1 MAKDTIKGIT
11 VAVGGDTT
19 GLQKALTDVNKKS
32 SQLNSELREVE
43 RELKLDPTNT
53 TLLAQKQE
61 LLAEKVSN
69 ASLKLR
75 ELQSVQEKVEGRYK
89 SGEIGADAYR
99 AFQRE
104 IIITEQSLKSFEKQQ
119 SELEKANNATATA
132 VDTLRDKI
140 RGEEKELSKLKSE
153 YSNVVLEQ
161 GKNSNAA
168 KGLAKIIQALDSQL
182 NGDREKIEK
191 AEEATD
197 KLTESQEDAN
207 EETEKAE
214 KETKSYGKALKG
226 LKDIAAKAGQA
237 IIDIAKAA
245 GEMALNGMKAATKV
259 GSDFESSVSQLA
271 ATMGKSTDEITTLT
285 DKAKELG
292 STTQFSASQA
302 ADGLNILAM
311 AGLNAE
317 QQTEAIGSV
326 LNLAA
331 AGSLSLEQAASYTT
345 GAVKG
350 FGDEMENA
358 QKYAD
363 LMAKGA
369 TLANTD
375 VNGLGAALS
384 GASATAKSYGQDAEG
399 VTLSLLRLAEQNVT
413 GEQAATMLSRAMT
426 DLYTPTDAAKKA
438 LDELGIAAY
447 DSNGK
452 ARDFTVIT
460 DELNKKLSGMT
471 EEQANAYKATIFTTN
486 GLNGF
491 NKMMASSPE
500 KVEAFKNGL
509 ADAAGSAENQAK
521 TMIDN
526 LQGDITIMQSAAEG
540 LGITFYETFND
551 DLRSSVRFATDSLGK
566 LTEAFENNGLEGAAD
581 VAGTIISD
589 IANKAVEYAP
599 TLIETVT
606 TLIDSISNTLSENSG
621 NIAQSAGKLITSIA
635 NGLTSNS
642 WTIMNAAE
650 NILRF
655 VLKELPNV
663 INTLLGSAGD
673 YVSKV
678 INFLVDISAI
688 VMNAL
693 PDIIKELINKI
704 SDTVSIRL
712 PQIISSITRLMS
724 VVAKNLPQII
734 KSVIDELPALLTMI
748 LNSLKDN
755 VPVLLNGII
764 EMVETILTQLTPIL
778 STTLP
783 TLISIITDFLPEI
796 INNIVNVIFEN
807 LPILLEGVSMLVMG
821 IVNALPSMI
830 ENIIGMIPVLVMN
843 IVNALTGSLPS
854 IIQTIGILILGI
866 AKVLPDLIVSIIDV
880 LPDLINLIVGTLTT
894 FLPIFIETGIV
905 LFTAIIEDLPQIIN
919 GIVEKLPEIIDSI
932 MNALLDAL
940 PVLID
945 CGVDLFLALI
955 ENLPVIIME
964 IQECI
969 PQIIE
974 GIAKAAIEL
983 FPRIVTVGVQLFMS
997 LVENLP
1003 DIISK
1008 LKKRMPEI
1016 ITGLVDKLKEHIHKM
1031 KDIGK
1036 NLIEGIWDGI
1046 KNAKDWLIEKVSGW
1060 CNTITDS
1067 IKDFFGIHSPSTL
1080 FRDTIGN
1087 NLALGIG
1094 EGFVDTMADVTD
1106 DMTDSLPTSFDI
1118 DPNVNLVSGDSRM
1131 QTFNNAPVPSKTSQP
1146 VQSGGVINFTLQI
1159 DNFNNTANTSVNDLS
1174 ETITTTLYELIRRN
1188 KLAVI

>member
-43 RELKLDPTNT
+43 RGLKLDPTNT
-53 TLLAQKQE
+53 TLLAQKQQILSEQIRNTSAKLNE
-61 LLAEKVSN
+61 LKN
-69 ASLKLR
+69 
-75 ELQSVQEKVEGRYK
+75 VQAKVEERYK
-89 SGEIGADAYR
+89 NGDIGAEAYR

-104 IIITEQSLKSFEKQQ
+104 LVNTENRLSGLQTEQKNLK
-119 SELEKANNATATA
+119 NTT
-132 VDTLRDKI
+132 
-140 RGEEKELSKLKSE
+140 KE
-153 YSNVVLEQ
+153 
-161 GKNSNAA
+161 
-168 KGLAKIIQALDSQL
+168 
-182 NGDREKIEK
+182 
-191 AEEATD
+191 T
-197 KLTESQEDAN
+197 
-207 EETEKAE
+207 E
-214 KETKSYGKALKG
+214 KETKDYSKALEG
-226 LKDIAAKAGQA
+226 LTDIAAKAGQA
-237 IIDIAKAA
+237 ILDVAKAA

-460 DELNKKLSGMT
+460 DELNKKLSSMT

-540 LGITFYETFND
+540 LGITFYKTFND
-551 DLRSSVRFATDSLGK
+551 DLRSSVQFATDSLGK

-606 TLIDSISNTLSENSG
+606 TLIDSISNALSENSAS
-621 NIAQSAGKLITSIA
+621 IAQSAGNLVISIA
-635 NGLTSNS
+635 DGLASNTE
-642 WTIMNAAE
+642 TILNAVLSIGD
-650 NILRF
+650 NILNIM
-655 VLKELPNV
+655 PDM
-663 INTLLGSAGD
+663 LG
-673 YVSKV
+673 
-678 INFLVDISAI
+678 NL
-688 VMNAL
+688 
-693 PDIIKELINKI
+693 
-704 SDTVSIRL
+704 
-712 PQIISSITRLMS
+712 ISSASNFSKSIIDFIS
-724 VVAKNLPQII
+724 KGISIVAKNLPQFI
-734 KSVIDELPALLTMI
+734 SVLSDGLFAELPFITQSIFDLIT
-748 LNSLKDN
+748 NTVDS
-755 VPVLLNGII
+755 VL
-764 EMVETILTQLTPIL
+764 PIL
-778 STTLP
+778 PDIFSEIINLAVELIMEFLP
-783 TLISIITDFLPEI
+783 QIIDTVVTIVESIVDNLPEI
-796 INNIVNVIFEN
+796 INTLATAVPDIIRGILIAVLNQI
-807 LPILLEGVSMLVMG
+807 PKLLEGVFE
-821 IVNALPSMI
+821 IVSAI
-830 ENIIGMIPVLVMN
+830 TE
-843 IVNALTGSLPS
+843 SLP
-854 IIQTIGILILGI
+854 Q
-866 AKVLPDLIVSIIDV
+866 IIDSLV
-880 LPDLINLIVGTLTT
+880 QMLP
-894 FLPIFIETGIV
+894 E
-905 LFTAIIEDLPQIIN
+905 IIN
-919 GIVEKLPEIIDSI
+919 GIVVALTVFLPKIVETGITLFTALIQDLPTIINSIVEKLP
-932 MNALLDAL
+932 
-940 PVLID
+940 
-945 CGVDLFLALI
+945 
-955 ENLPVIIME
+955 
-964 IQECI
+964 
-969 PQIIE
+969 
-974 GIAKAAIEL
+974 K
-983 FPRIVTVGVQLFMS
+983 
-997 LVENLP
+997 
-1003 DIISK
+1003 
-1008 LKKRMPEI
+1008 
-1016 ITGLVDKLKEHIHKM
+1016 
-1031 KDIGK
+1031 
-1036 NLIEGIWDGI
+1036 
-1046 KNAKDWLIEKVSGW
+1046 
-1060 CNTITDS
+1060 
-1067 IKDFFGIHSPSTL
+1067 
-1080 FRDTIGN
+1080 
-1087 NLALGIG
+1087 
-1094 EGFVDTMADVTD
+1094 
-1106 DMTDSLPTSFDI
+1106 
-1118 DPNVNLVSGDSRM
+1118 
-1131 QTFNNAPVPSKTSQP
+1131 
-1146 VQSGGVINFTLQI
+1146 
-1159 DNFNNTANTSVNDLS
+1159 
-1174 ETITTTLYELIRRN
+1174 
-1188 KLAVI
+1188 

>member
-11 VAVGGDTT
+11 VAIGGDTT

-43 RELKLDPTNT
+43 RGLKLDPTNT
-53 TLLAQKQE
+53 TLLAQKQQILSEQIRNTSAKLNE
-61 LLAEKVSN
+61 LKN
-69 ASLKLR
+69 
-75 ELQSVQEKVEGRYK
+75 VQAKVEERYK
-89 SGEIGADAYR
+89 NGDIGADAYR

-104 IIITEQSLKSFEKQQ
+104 LVNTENRLSGLQAEQKNLK
-119 SELEKANNATATA
+119 NTT
-132 VDTLRDKI
+132 
-140 RGEEKELSKLKSE
+140 KE
-153 YSNVVLEQ
+153 
-161 GKNSNAA
+161 
-168 KGLAKIIQALDSQL
+168 
-182 NGDREKIEK
+182 
-191 AEEATD
+191 T
-197 KLTESQEDAN
+197 
-207 EETEKAE
+207 E
-214 KETKSYGKALKG
+214 KETKDYSKALEG
-226 LKDIAAKAGQA
+226 LTDIAAKAGQA
-237 IIDIAKAA
+237 ILDVAKAA

-426 DLYTPTDAAKKA
+426 DLYTPTDTAKKA

-551 DLRSSVRFATDSLGK
+551 DLRSSVQFATDSLGK
-566 LTEAFENNGLEGAAD
+566 LTEAFEKNGLEGAAD

-606 TLIDSISNTLSENSG
+606 TLIDSIFNALSENSG
-621 NIAQSAGKLITSIA
+621 NIAQSAGKLITLIA
-635 NGLTSNS
+635 SGLTSNTS
-642 WTIMNAAE
+642 TILNAVLDIGDNILSILPYILGNTISSASSFAKSIIDFISKGISIVAE
-650 NILRF
+650 NLPRIIF
-655 VLKELPNV
+655 VLSDGLIAELPV
-663 INTLLGSAGD
+663 ITQSIFDLITNTVNSVLS
-673 YVSKV
+673 
-678 INFLVDISAI
+678 I
-688 VMNAL
+688 L
-693 PDIIKELINKI
+693 PDILSEVINLAVELIMEF
-704 SDTVSIRL
+704 L
-712 PQIISSITRLMS
+712 PQIIDTVLEISNSIVDNLPKIIDTLATAIPDIITGVLIAVLNQIPKLLEGVFEIVS
-724 VVAKNLPQII
+724 AITESLPQII
-734 KSVIDELPALLTMI
+734 E
-748 LNSLKDN
+748 
-755 VPVLLNGII
+755 
-764 EMVETILTQLTPIL
+764 
-778 STTLP
+778 
-783 TLISIITDFLPEI
+783 SIVGMLPEI
-796 INNIVNVIFEN
+796 INAIV
-807 LPILLEGVSMLVMG
+807 
-821 IVNALPSMI
+821 
-830 ENIIGMIPVLVMN
+830 
-843 IVNALTGSLPS
+843 
-854 IIQTIGILILGI
+854 I
-866 AKVLPDLIVSIIDV
+866 AITV
-880 LPDLINLIVGTLTT
+880 
-894 FLPIFIETGIV
+894 FLPKIIETGIV

-932 MNALLDAL
+932 IGALLDAL
-940 PVLID
+940 PLLID

-955 ENLPVIIME
+955 ENLPTIIME

-997 LVENLP
+997 LVEKLP
-1003 DIISK
+1003 DVIK
-1008 LKKRMPEI
+1008 RLANRMPEI
-1016 ITGLVDKLKEHIHKM
+1016 VTGLTDKIKDHIYKM
-1031 KDIGK
+1031 VDIGK
-1036 NLIEGIWDGI
+1036 NLVEGIWEGI
-1046 KNAKDWLIEKVSGW
+1046 QNAKDWLIDNIFGW
-1060 CNTITDS
+1060 CSTVTDS
-1067 IKDFFGIHSPSTL
+1067 IKNFFGIHSPSTL
-1080 FRDTIGN
+1080 FRDDIGK
-1087 NLALGIG
+1087 NLAFGVG
-1094 EGFVDTMADVTD
+1094 EGFGDAMDDVSK
-1106 DMTDSLPTSFDI
+1106 DMQKSIPTAFDI
-1118 DPNVNLVSGDSRM
+1118 DPSVNLISGDSRM
-1131 QTFNNAPVPSKTSQP
+1131 QTFNNNAPVPLKASQP

-1174 ETITTTLYELIRRN
+1174 ETITTTLHELIRRN

>member
-1 MAKDTIKGIT
+1 MAKNAIKGIT
-11 VAVGGDTT
+11 VEIGGDTV
-19 GLQKALTDVNKKS
+19 GLQKALADVNKKS
-32 SQLNSELREVE
+32 NQLNSELREVE
-43 RELKLDPTNT
+43 RGLKLDPTNT
-53 TLLAQKQE
+53 TLLAQKQQI
-61 LLAEKVSN
+61 LAEQVGNTSAKLQT
-69 ASLKLR
+69 LK
-75 ELQSVQEKVEGRYK
+75 SVQSQVEQQYK
-89 SGEIGADAYR
+89 SGNIGAEAYR
-99 AFQRE
+99 AFQRVLLE
-104 IIITEQSLKSFEKQQ
+104 TEQR
-119 SELEKANNATATA
+119 LES
-132 VDTLRDKI
+132 LRD
-140 RGEEKELSKLKSE
+140 EEEELNE
-153 YSNVVLEQ
+153 
-161 GKNSNAA
+161 
-168 KGLAKIIQALDSQL
+168 
-182 NGDREKIEK
+182 
-191 AEEATD
+191 T
-197 KLTESQEDAN
+197 T
-207 EETEKAE
+207 EETEEETEEAE
-214 KETKSYGKALKG
+214 KKTKNYGKALEG
-226 LKDIAAKAGQA
+226 LVTAAAKAGQA
-237 IIDIAKAA
+237 ILNMAKAA
-245 GEMALNGMKAATKV
+245 GEMAISGMKAATKV

-413 GEQAATMLSRAMT
+413 GEEAATMLSRAMT
-426 DLYTPTDAAKKA
+426 DLYTPSDAAKKA

-460 DELNKKLSGMT
+460 DELNKKLSSMT

-540 LGITFYETFND
+540 LGITFYKTFND
-551 DLRSSVRFATDSLGK
+551 DLRSGVQFATDSLGE

-606 TLIDSISNTLSENSG
+606 TLIDSISNALSENSG

-635 NGLTSNS
+635 NGLASNTS
-642 WTIMNAAE
+642 TILNAVLSIGD
-650 NILRF
+650 NILNIM
-655 VLKELPNV
+655 PDM
-663 INTLLGSAGD
+663 LG
-673 YVSKV
+673 
-678 INFLVDISAI
+678 NL
-688 VMNAL
+688 
-693 PDIIKELINKI
+693 
-704 SDTVSIRL
+704 
-712 PQIISSITRLMS
+712 ISSASNFSKSIIDFIS
-724 VVAKNLPQII
+724 KGISIVAKNLPQFI
-734 KSVIDELPALLTMI
+734 SVLSDGLFAELPFITQSIFDLIT
-748 LNSLKDN
+748 NTVDS
-755 VPVLLNGII
+755 VL
-764 EMVETILTQLTPIL
+764 PIL
-778 STTLP
+778 PDIFSEIINLAVELIMEFLP
-783 TLISIITDFLPEI
+783 QIIDTVVTIVESIVDNLPEI
-796 INNIVNVIFEN
+796 INTLATAVPDIIRGILIAVLNQI
-807 LPILLEGVSMLVMG
+807 PKLLEGVFE
-821 IVNALPSMI
+821 IVSAI
-830 ENIIGMIPVLVMN
+830 TE
-843 IVNALTGSLPS
+843 SLP
-854 IIQTIGILILGI
+854 Q
-866 AKVLPDLIVSIIDV
+866 IIDSLV
-880 LPDLINLIVGTLTT
+880 QMLPEIINAIVIAITV
-894 FLPIFIETGIV
+894 FLPKIIETGIV
-905 LFTAIIEDLPQIIN
+905 LFAALIQDLPTTIN
-919 GIVEKLPEIIDSI
+919 SIVEKLPEIIDSI
-932 MNALLDAL
+932 IGALLDAL
-940 PVLID
+940 PLLID

-955 ENLPVIIME
+955 ENLPIIIME

-983 FPRIVTVGVQLFMS
+983 FPRIVTVGMQLFMS
-997 LVENLP
+997 LVEKLP
-1003 DIISK
+1003 DVITK
-1008 LKKRMPEI
+1008 LANRMPEI
-1016 ITGLVDKLKEHIHKM
+1016 VTGLTNKLKEHIYKM
-1031 KDIGK
+1031 VDIGK
-1036 NLIEGIWDGI
+1036 NLVEGIWDGI

-1060 CNTITDS
+1060 CNTITES

-1080 FRDTIGN
+1080 FRDDIGK
-1087 NLALGIG
+1087 NLAFGAG
-1094 EGFVDTMADVTD
+1094 EGFCDAMDDVSK
-1106 DMTDSLPTSFDI
+1106 DMQKSIPTAFDI
-1118 DPNVNLVSGDSRM
+1118 DPGLNLVSGDSRM
-1131 QTFNNAPVPSKTSQP
+1131 QTLSSNQISSGTNVQT
-1146 VQSGGVINFTLQI
+1146 VQSGSTINFTLQI

-1174 ETITTTLYELIRRN
+1174 ETITTTLYELIRRD
-1188 KLAVI
+1188 KLAVR